1 MGYPVVTFQVRLGVL
16 EESRPGSTAGHTRPN
31 SPGMPSGA
39 TRSQRTQNISGQTP
53 TWPNRLEYDSQA
65 AYPATCGFPTIKS
78 SPGSSYGN
86 PLAPRQLRFFSA
98 ELSTPQVCH
107 AKAKLGVLWPEVLQ
121 QHCQRR
127 VGQLGSLPIQ
137 ALGQVIMAIGAML
150 RA

>member
-1 MGYPVVTFQVRLGVL
+1 MVSRQLNLHRVAHMGTHWPLGSL
-16 EESRPGSTAGHTRPN
+16 
-31 SPGMPSGA
+31 
-39 TRSQRTQNISGQTP
+39 
-53 TWPNRLEYDSQA
+53 
-65 AYPATCGFPTIKS
+65 
-78 SPGSSYGN
+78 GSSV
-86 PLAPRQLRFFSA
+86 LA

-121 QHCQRR
+121 QRCQRW